1 MKKKITLLGGSG
13 FLGSHVADELSK
25 KGYEVTIFDIKNA
38 KWLRDD
44 QKFVKGNILNDKDL
58 EKVIKKS
65 TYVFN
70 FASISD
76 IEDSLK
82 NPLETAKVNIVALI
96 KILKLCVKNKIK
108 QYVHASSVY
117 VSGDRGGFYKSSKI
131 AAESYVE
138 EFFNIYGL
146 KYSILRY
153 GTLYGERSDKNNGL
167 HQIIKNAILKK
178 RIEYSGDLNAMRD
191 YINVIDAAKAS
202 TKALTKDFQN
212 KVVIISGSQTIKVSD
227 ILEIISEMMSLK
239 KKIKYIKKNKL
250 MHHTHYVRTPYT
262 IKEPLIMKFNEN
274 FHIDIGQGLSNL
286 IKELKVTYQ
295 K

>member
-25 KGYEVTIFDIKNA
+25 KGYEVTILDIKNS

-76 IEDSLK
+76 IEQSLK
-82 NPLETAKVNIVALI
+82 NPLETAKVNIIALI
-96 KILKLCVKNKIK
+96 KILKLCVKHKIN
-108 QYVHASSVY
+108 QYVHASTVY
-117 VSGDRGGFYKSSKI
+117 VSGNRGGFYKSSKI

-138 EFFNIYGL
+138 EFYNIYGL

-167 HQIIKNAILKK
+167 HQIIKTAILKK
-178 RIEYSGDLNAMRD
+178 KIEYSGDVNAMRD

-212 KVVIISGSQTIKVSD
+212 KVVIISGHQTIKVSD
-227 ILEIISEMMSLK
+227 MLEIISEMMSLK
-239 KKIKYIKKNKL
+239 KKIKHIKKNKVIR
-250 MHHTHYVRTPYT
+250 HSHYVRTPYSYQPNLGRKY
-262 IKEPLIMKFNEN
+262 IPPMHVDL
-274 FHIDIGQGLSNL
+274 GQGLLQVINELYERNL
-286 IKELKVTYQ
+286 
-295 K
+295 

>member
-25 KGYEVTIFDIKNA
+25 KGYEVTILDIKNS

-82 NPLETAKVNIVALI
+82 NPLETAKVNIIALI
-96 KILKLCVKNKIK
+96 KILKLCVKHKIN

-117 VSGDRGGFYKSSKI
+117 VSGNRGGFYKSSKI

-138 EFFNIYGL
+138 EFYNIYL
-146 KYSILRY
+146 W
-153 GTLYGERSDKNNGL
+153 
-167 HQIIKNAILKK
+167 IKIF
-178 RIEYSGDLNAMRD
+178 Y
-191 YINVIDAAKAS
+191 
-202 TKALTKDFQN
+202 F
-212 KVVIISGSQTIKVSD
+212 
-227 ILEIISEMMSLK
+227 
-239 KKIKYIKKNKL
+239 KIW
-250 MHHTHYVRTPYT
+250 
-262 IKEPLIMKFNEN
+262 N
-274 FHIDIGQGLSNL
+274 FIW
-286 IKELKVTYQ
+286 
-295 K
+295 